1 MRHLIPLGVPFAAAL
16 ALGACTGDPAA
27 PALTARI
34 VSVVPS
40 GGATNVDPAAPI
52 VATFDHA
59 MAPGMEAYASLHR
72 GDATGP
78 VVTGTWAWSQD
89 RTTLTFAP
97 DQPLES
103 NTQYTLR
110 LGGGMRAMDDG
121 YVDYGPCAAGH
132 GGEWTGGGMMGGN
145 MGGMMRPGMTFTFTT
160 A

>member
-16 ALGACTGDPAA
+16 ALGACTGAPAA

-52 VATFDHA
+52 VVTFDHA
-59 MAPGMEAYASLHR
+59 MAPGMEAYAS
-72 GDATGP
+72 
-78 VVTGTWAWSQD
+78 
-89 RTTLTFAP
+89 FAP

-145 MGGMMRPGMTFTFTT
+145 MGGM
-160 A
+160 